1 MVIASVRLLP
11 LIMYCIS
18 TDGEVIVDRNP
29 VSEEGS
35 ATMRGPACASTVPLN
50 TKSLMLNVPPDDEE
64 PQAYNLK
71 VISVVIPWNSGPERS
86 IVAPAAAG
94 IPISLAKPSRLDRK
108 ENCTG
113 PVPEDC
119 PVYSKLWKLISA
131 PTAGVIVK

>member
-1 MVIASVRLLP
+1 LKPDGGIIVIAFVRLLP

-35 ATMRGPACASTVPLN
+35 ATMRGPACASTLPLN
-50 TKSLMLNVPPDDEE
+50 TKSLMLNVPPVEVE
-64 PQAYNLK
+64 PHAYNLN
-71 VISVVIPWNSGPERS
+71 VISEAIAWNSCAERS

-94 IPISLAKPSRLDRK
+94 TPISLAKPSRLDRK

-113 PVPEDC
+113 PVPEAC
-119 PVYSKLWKLISA
+119 PVYSKL
-131 PTAGVIVK
+131 